1 MNDQPRT
8 LSTRLMSALLIAT
21 LAALIVIGC
30 SSPPPTATP
39 LPPTSTLVP
48 PTATPLPPTATA
60 VPPTATPLP
69 PTPTPLPP
77 TATPIPP
84 TPTAVPPTATPA
96 PDYGAYADVPGIVD
110 PSNFGWPR
118 EVESSEG
125 IISLSQPPVIA
136 HFASQGHAEI
146 AMGLIDSSRFAAVYS
161 FFADPEGSNI
171 ADAVGD
177 IPMIGFEPE
186 EVVALEPEVI
196 VVSKFTNP
204 DLVAVFKDAGIP
216 VLRTALEG
224 SNGDVPNIL
233 LMAYILG
240 AEERGLELAGEV
252 EARLEFVRDE
262 VAKVGIP
269 VSERTSV
276 LTVSELGDIWAA
288 GAGSNVD
295 NIIKDAGGV
304 NAAAEI
310 DNFQQ
315 ISMESIAAM
324 DPDMIIITQPMESGL
339 VFADKLKTSPVLQDV
354 GAIQND
360 NVHVVK
366 TRHFTTLSHWNV
378 RGVETLAK
386 MLYPDQFA
394 DVEFE
399 EFNHFDEK

>member
-1 MNDQPRT
+1 MNSRPKVF
-8 LSTRLMSALLIAT
+8 STHTMSALLIVA
-21 LAALIVIGC
+21 LMALITIAC

-39 LPPTSTLVP
+39 VP
-48 PTATPLPPTATA
+48 PTATPVPPTATA
-60 VPPTATPLP
+60 
-69 PTPTPLPP
+69 
-77 TATPIPP
+77 IPP

-96 PDYGAYADVPGIVD
+96 PDFGAYADVPGIVD

-125 IISLSQPPVIA
+125 LISLPQPPAIA

-146 AMGLIDSSRFAAVYS
+146 ALGLIDPSRVAAIYF

-171 ADAVGD
+171 ADIVDG
-177 IPMIGFEPE
+177 IPEIGFEPE
-186 EVVALEPEVI
+186 EVIALEPEVI

-233 LMAYILG
+233 LMAYLLG
-240 AEERGLELAGEV
+240 AEEQGLELAGEV
-252 EARLEFVRDE
+252 ESRLEFVRSE
-262 VAKVGIP
+262 VAKAGIP
-269 VSERTSV
+269 ESERTSV
-276 LTVSELGDIWAA
+276 LTASELGDIWAA

-315 ISMESIAAM
+315 ISIESIAAM
-324 DPDMIIITQPMESGL
+324 NPDMIIITQPMESGL
-339 VFADKLKTSPVLQDV
+339 AFADKLKTSPVLQDV
-354 GAIQND
+354 VAIQND

-386 MLYPDQFA
+386 MLHPDQFA

-399 EFNHFDEK
+399 DFKHFSAE

>member
-1 MNDQPRT
+1 MIHRT
-8 LSTRLMSALLIAT
+8 KTLPLGAISALLIAT
-21 LAALIVIGC
+21 LMALIAIGC
-30 SSPPPTATP
+30 SSPSPTATP
-39 LPPTSTLVP
+39 V
-48 PTATPLPPTATA
+48 
-60 VPPTATPLP
+60 
-69 PTPTPLPP
+69 PP

-84 TPTAVPPTATPA
+84 TATPLPPTATPA
-96 PDYGAYADVPGIVD
+96 PDYGAYANIPGIVD
-110 PSNFGWPR
+110 PSNFDWPR

-125 IISLSQPPVIA
+125 LISLSQPPIVA

-146 AMGLIDSSRFAAVYS
+146 AFGLIDPSRVAAIYS

-177 IPMIGFEPE
+177 VPLIGFEPE

-204 DLVAVFKDAGIP
+204 DLVAVFKDADIP

-224 SNGDVPNIL
+224 SNGDIPNIL
-233 LMAYILG
+233 LMAYMLG
-240 AEERGLELAGEV
+240 AEEQGLKLAGEV
-252 EARLEFVRDE
+252 ESRLEFVRAE
-262 VAKVGIP
+262 VAKARVP
-269 VSERTSV
+269 ESERTSV
-276 LTVSELGDIWAA
+276 LTVSEYGDIWAA

-295 NIIKDAGGV
+295 NIIVDAGGV

-324 DPDMIIITQPMESGL
+324 DPDMIIITQPTESGL

-354 GAIQND
+354 VAIQND

-399 EFNHFDEK
+399 DFKHFGME

>member
-1 MNDQPRT
+1 M
-8 LSTRLMSALLIAT
+8 
-21 LAALIVIGC
+21 
-30 SSPPPTATP
+30 
-39 LPPTSTLVP
+39 
-48 PTATPLPPTATA
+48 
-60 VPPTATPLP
+60 
-69 PTPTPLPP
+69 
-77 TATPIPP
+77 
-84 TPTAVPPTATPA
+84 
-96 PDYGAYADVPGIVD
+96 YADVPGIVD
-110 PSNFGWPR
+110 PSNFDWPR

-125 IISLSQPPVIA
+125 LISLSQPPVVA

-146 AMGLIDSSRFAAVYS
+146 ALGLIDSSRVAAIYS

-171 ADAVGD
+171 ADAVDD
-177 IPMIGFEPE
+177 IPLIGFEPE
-186 EVVALEPEVI
+186 EVIALAPEVI
-196 VVSKFTNP
+196 VVSRFTNP

-233 LMAYILG
+233 LMAYMLG
-240 AEERGLELAGEV
+240 AEDRGLELAAKV
-252 EARLEFVRDE
+252 TTRLEFVRE
-262 VAKVGIP
+262 RVAGAGVTE
-269 VSERTSV
+269 SERTSV

-315 ISMESIAAM
+315 ISIESIAAM

-339 VFADKLKTSPVLQDV
+339 ALADKLKASPVLQDV

-386 MLYPDQFA
+386 MLYPDAFA
-394 DVEFE
+394 GVEFE
-399 EFNHFDEK
+399 DFKHYGKE

>member
-1 MNDQPRT
+1 MIRQLKSVPLLATST
-8 LSTRLMSALLIAT
+8 LIIAAAVALIA
-21 LAALIVIGC
+21 IGC
-30 SSPPPTATP
+30 SSPPATP
-39 LPPTSTLVP
+39 TPIPPTSTPVP
-48 PTATPLPPTATA
+48 PTATP
-60 VPPTATPLP
+60 VPPTATPVP
-69 PTPTPLPP
+69 PTPTPS
-77 TATPIPP
+77 
-84 TPTAVPPTATPA
+84 
-96 PDYGAYADVPGIVD
+96 PDYGVYSNVPGIVD
-110 PSNFGWPR
+110 PTNFGWPR

-125 IISLSQPPVIA
+125 LISLSQPPAIA

-146 AMGLIDSSRFAAVYS
+146 AMGLIESSRFAAVYS
-161 FFADPEGSNI
+161 FFADPENSNI
-171 ADAVGD
+171 AGQIGD
-177 IPMIGFEPE
+177 IPVIGFEPE
-186 EVVALEPEVI
+186 EVVALEPEVV

-204 DLVAVFKDAGIP
+204 DLVAVFKDAGLP

-224 SNGDVPNIL
+224 SNGDIPNIL
-233 LMAYILG
+233 LMAYLLG
-240 AEERGLELAGEV
+240 AEDQGLDLAGEV
-252 EARLEFVRDE
+252 RARLEFVRE
-262 VAKVGIP
+262 RVADAGVP
-269 VSERTSV
+269 VTDRTSV
-276 LTVSELGDIWAA
+276 LTISELGDIWAA

-324 DPDMIIITQPMESGL
+324 NPDMIIITQPMESGL

-366 TRHFTTLSHWNV
+366 SRHFTTLSHWNV

-394 DVEFE
+394 EVEFE
-399 EFNHFDEK
+399 EFKHFGSE

>member
-1 MNDQPRT
+1 
-8 LSTRLMSALLIAT
+8 
-21 LAALIVIGC
+21 
-30 SSPPPTATP
+30 
-39 LPPTSTLVP
+39 
-48 PTATPLPPTATA
+48 
-60 VPPTATPLP
+60 
-69 PTPTPLPP
+69 
-77 TATPIPP
+77 
-84 TPTAVPPTATPA
+84 
-96 PDYGAYADVPGIVD
+96 
-110 PSNFGWPR
+110 
-118 EVESSEG
+118 
-125 IISLSQPPVIA
+125 
-136 HFASQGHAEI
+136 
-146 AMGLIDSSRFAAVYS
+146 MGLIDSSRFAAVYS

-233 LMAYILG
+233 LMAYMLG
-240 AEERGLELAGEV
+240 AEERGLELAREV
-252 EARLEFVRDE
+252 ESRLEFVRAE
-262 VAKVGIP
+262 VAKVGVP
-269 VSERTSV
+269 DWERTSV
-276 LTVSELGDIWAA
+276 LTVSEFGDIWAA

-295 NIIKDAGGV
+295 NIIKDAGGI

-324 DPDMIIITQPMESGL
+324 NPDMIIITQPMESGL
-339 VFADKLKTSPVLQDV
+339 VFADKLKASPVLQDV
-354 GAIQND
+354 VAIQD
-360 NVHVVK
+360 DTVHVVK

-378 RGVETLAK
+378 LGVETLAK

-394 DVEFE
+394 NVEFE
-399 EFNHFDEK
+399 EFKHYEQE

>member
-1 MNDQPRT
+1 MSNRPIVF
-8 LSTRLMSALLIAT
+8 SVSAVSALLLAILMAFVAIACT
-21 LAALIVIGC
+21 
-30 SSPPPTATP
+30 SPSPTATP
-39 LPPTSTLVP
+39 VP
-48 PTATPLPPTATA
+48 PTATPVL
-60 VPPTATPLP
+60 PTATPVP
-69 PTPTPLPP
+69 PTPTP
-77 TATPIPP
+77 I
-84 TPTAVPPTATPA
+84 PPTATPA
-96 PDYGAYADVPGIVD
+96 PDYGAYIDVPGIVD
-110 PSNFGWPR
+110 PTNFDWPR

-125 IISLSQPPVIA
+125 LISLSQPPGVA

-146 AMGLIDSSRFAAVYS
+146 AFGLIDTSRIAAIYS

-171 ADAVGD
+171 AAAVGD
-177 IPMIGFEPE
+177 IPVIGFEPE

-204 DLVAVFKDAGIP
+204 DLVTVFKDAGIP
-216 VLRTALEG
+216 VVRTELEG

-233 LMAYILG
+233 LMAYLLG
-240 AEERGLELAGEV
+240 AEEQGLDLAVEV
-252 EARLEFVRDE
+252 ETRLEFVRAE
-262 VAKVGIP
+262 VAKASVP
-269 VSERTSV
+269 DSEKTSV
-276 LTVSELGDIWAA
+276 LTVSEFGDIWAA

-295 NIIKDAGGV
+295 NIIKDAGGI

-324 DPDMIIITQPMESGL
+324 DPDMIIITQPLESGL
-339 VFADKLKTSPVLQDV
+339 EFADKLKTSPVLQDV

-386 MLYPDQFA
+386 MLYQDQFA

-399 EFNHFDEK
+399 DFRHYGEE